1 MLASVVF
8 AVLAAQRAEFDIDM
22 PALDST
28 SFALL
33 SGGAALI
40 IATWIAFAIRWK
52 ILCGPSSNFSTSDSF
67 SYIVL
72 GQFANT
78 VLPFRLGDVLRLTL
92 FSKKFNLNMGS
103 TAAALILEKLTDL
116 VLLLLIGLAAS
127 WFTDVGDNIRR
138 AVSALA
144 APALMAIAV
153 LVIIERWSG
162 AREKFL
168 SALSKILP
176 EKLHQ
181 LATSAIEKFALGVSH
196 VSNARQLVNIILMSL
211 VGWFFILM
219 SIWLI
224 LSAYIEH
231 CKPLTALLYVVLTNL
246 GGAIPSAPASVGVYE
261 YLAVVALSGVT
272 PSQSFALGVAV
283 STHGLVV
290 LVTAVL
296 GSIIA
301 ALEGVSLFGAMRES
315 QKVE

>member
-1 MLASVVF
+1 MIAKVNTKAAKRGSGSIRRYFSPFLGVLASVVF

-181 LATSAIEKFALGVSH
+181 LANGLTSTD
-196 VSNARQLVNIILMSL
+196 
-211 VGWFFILM
+211 FF
-219 SIWLI
+219 
-224 LSAYIEH
+224 
-231 CKPLTALLYVVLTNL
+231 
-246 GGAIPSAPASVGVYE
+246 
-261 YLAVVALSGVT
+261 LAVRKNKVDFNKIKIRKKAAEQPCPIELF
-272 PSQSFALGVAV
+272 QLGL
-283 STHGLVV
+283 T
-290 LVTAVL
+290 
-296 GSIIA
+296 
-301 ALEGVSLFGAMRES
+301 
-315 QKVE
+315 